1 MRRLKYCLQWLQVSA
16 FRDSLSSFQLTRRI
30 GQYATGHI
38 DEQILVLRNFIES
51 LAPDGHETATGGI
64 GEGGGDERPISAT
77 HMQTLTQVKR
87 DVVSTIRQV
96 VDVVSKYAGGALP
109 EPARVR
115 VREFIL
121 HLPQRW
127 ATTTH
132 RQTHVPAPV
141 RAAGQPTGGGRR
153 RRKDTAESKSA
164 ASTAPSSPIL
174 TTSGL
179 PLPVSTP
186 SVGTSRAVARPTAG
200 SATAAAQRV
209 LTLATESLDMMRS
222 VTGIFKESLD
232 RAETC
237 VLFSLSFRDGKC

>member
-1 MRRLKYCLQWLQVSA
+1 MLT
-16 FRDSLSSFQLTRRI
+16 QLLL

-38 DEQILVLRNFIES
+38 DAQILILRNFINS
-51 LAPDGHETATGGI
+51 LSPEEREALAADDT
-64 GEGGGDERPISAT
+64 RPISAS

-87 DVVSTIRQV
+87 DVIGTIRQV

-109 EPARVR
+109 EPARGR

-132 RQTHVPAPV
+132 RQGHTPAPA
-141 RAAGQPTGGGRR
+141 RLAGTGRR
-153 RRKDTAESKSA
+153 RRGDTSSA
-164 ASTAPSSPIL
+164 ASTAPSSPVM
-174 TTSGL
+174 TTSGGL

-186 SVGTSRAVARPTAG
+186 AVGQNRGVMRPTAG
-200 SATAAAQRV
+200 TATAAAQRI

-222 VTGIFKESLD
+222 VTGIFRESLD
-232 RAETC
+232 RAETYVFC
-237 VLFSLSFRDGKC
+237 SLIWRDC